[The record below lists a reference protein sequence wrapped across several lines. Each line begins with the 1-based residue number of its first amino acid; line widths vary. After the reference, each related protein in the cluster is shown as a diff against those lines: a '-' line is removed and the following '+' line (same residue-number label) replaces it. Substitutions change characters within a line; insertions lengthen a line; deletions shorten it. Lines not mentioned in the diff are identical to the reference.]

1 MALSANANRTYGV
14 VGINGL
20 PVKASSVIY
29 AGSAVGLT
37 AGYARALVAGDP
49 FKGFALAAQTGG
61 ATDGLVYVNVQTEG
75 LISAAITSAAVTDV
89 GSNVYMSDDGTFTLT
104 PGANSLIGYVYRWES
119 TGNVVVRFKA
129 SEESGGEVAR
139 TYSVITIPIA
149 LAGITAAGDVATFT
163 PGFAGRV
170 ESVQFTI
177 QTAVTTAA
185 KAASLNLE
193 IGSTN
198 LTGGVVALT
207 SANCTPAGAT
217 VAGTAV
223 TAANVF
229 TATDVLTVEAA
240 SVTAFVE
247 GSGSLLVTV
256 SSEP

>member
-1 MALSANANRTYGV
+1 MALSANVSRVYGI

-29 AGSAVGLT
+29 AGSAVGVT

-75 LISAAITSAAVTDV
+75 LISAAITSAAVTDI

-129 SEESGGEVAR
+129 AEETGGENAR
-139 TYSVITIPIA
+139 TFSTIAIPVV
-149 LAGITAAGDVATFT
+149 LATVTNGDVATGII
-163 PGFAGRV
+163 PGFAGRI
-170 ESVQFTI
+170 ESYQFIT
-177 QTAVTTAA
+177 TVAVTTAA
-185 KAASLNLE
+185 KAATFNLE
-193 IGSTN
+193 IGTTN
-198 LTGGVVALT
+198 LTGGVLVLSGTQAL
-207 SANCTPAGAT
+207 G
-217 VAGTAV
+217 AV
-223 TAANVF
+223 TAATAITAANTF
-229 TATDVLTVEAA
+229 TATDAISLEAS
-240 SVTAFVE
+240 SVTTFIE
-247 GSGSLLVTV
+247 GEGTILITV